1 MAEFSTFPA
10 GDLEKFVLSSDRRKL
25 LGIQRDDETKQD
37 PDESKLQHTSSLL
50 YGSNEH
56 TVYYLQ
62 QIENEITSI
71 LIKYNS
77 KSNPI
82 DSLSDED
89 KSIIKTLLTESQQVI
104 NKYNKNKSKS
114 NDVNILK
121 FRHRLRKLF
130 LSPYVAIDD
139 IKEEKEEPT
148 EGAENEDEEKDIED
162 KPKIA
167 RDPEDDMDIYD
178 LLIKKLNVSFNHSKP
193 SDVAVGGDN
202 DDSDEKIGDT
212 LSDFNLQNEIKEL
225 FTQCKNQGDITQ
237 FSHTSYHHIEQTPKI
252 SILCARIILL
262 FLMLSDTGF
271 SEKH

>member
-1 MAEFSTFPA
+1 MTEFSTFPA
-10 GDLEKFVLSSDRRKL
+10 GELEKFVLSSNRRKL
-25 LGIQRDDETKQD
+25 LGIERDDDTKQD
-37 PDESKLQHTSSLL
+37 PDDKTPTSSLL

-56 TVYYLQ
+56 TKYYLQ

-130 LSPYVAIDD
+130 LSPYVTIDD
-139 IKEEKEEPT
+139 IKEDKDKDKDPT
-148 EGAENEDEEKDIED
+148 EGEESKDEEKDNE
-162 KPKIA
+162 KKQKQSAA
-167 RDPEDDMDIYD
+167 RDEEDDMDIYD
-178 LLIKKLNVSFNHSKP
+178 VLIKKLGVSFNHSKP
-193 SDVAVGGDN
+193 SDVAVGGDSN
-202 DDSDEKIGDT
+202 DENEEKISDT
-212 LSDFNLQNEIKEL
+212 LSEFNVQNEMKQL
-225 FTQCKNQGDITQ
+225 FAQCKDQGDITQ
-237 FSHTSYHHIEQTPKI
+237 FSHTSHIHSYSVQ
-252 SILCARIILL
+252 
-262 FLMLSDTGF
+262 G
-271 SEKH
+271 